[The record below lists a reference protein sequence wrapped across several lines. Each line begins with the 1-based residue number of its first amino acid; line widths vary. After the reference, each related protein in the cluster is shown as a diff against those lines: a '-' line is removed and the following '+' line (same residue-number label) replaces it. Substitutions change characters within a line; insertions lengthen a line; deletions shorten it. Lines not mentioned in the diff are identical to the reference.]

1 MGELLRIPTKLIT
14 IMTRSQLTSISLAF
28 LFFFLATAYDFYTD
42 RQTSLSRYKDT
53 IESYLHQ
60 QEDRVEDIMEDR
72 SFIYRITGADNE
84 SVSKR
89 AEDLKRLQELAV
101 EDFTIYITKNDSIVF
116 WNNNLSTLPEEAYG
130 YDNGERTSKFIS
142 HSNGYYQLTSQTSID
157 EKLGQYNIHAMIPIR
172 YNYQLVSN
180 YIKDQF
186 VADEYIPKMV
196 ELSDDFTEYAIHNKK
211 GERVSYLDAPDN
223 LVDVRNQR
231 LLSLLIFFGL
241 FMLGVFIHITTLK
254 IIKHHKPWIGAAFMI
269 GTVLSL
275 RFLSIISNF
284 TDRFSALPFF
294 QGIFE
299 ESLWTHSLGD
309 MFIDVSLLLWLMV
322 FFHQAYPMQHNKVIS
337 KNKQF
342 GLTVMSYFSIVF
354 SFLSLTAVFKMI
366 VFNSSLNYDFNNVFN
381 LDSKSIIAIVA
392 VVILLTALFVFSHRM
407 ILIVKKTEVPFNRR
421 LVALGIANIL
431 AFPLFYAFDF
441 LINWGILF
449 AISFT
454 LIVFFDLF
462 VDRPNVDFLYL
473 IFLLGILALFPSV
486 LLFMYN
492 SYLDNTFRSDYAR
505 ELSELRDP
513 YAEESFNNLIK
524 FVKADPVIGKE
535 IKVPHLFKD
544 KLFKDKARPIE
555 DQIDLFLTS
564 DNYLFY
570 NYKYKVSLFNR
581 YKDVELEKQTPS
593 NYKDFQKKLNAAT
606 QLDESNNDLYFYE
619 NSDEQQWSY
628 LLEIPILDNDANS
641 QENIMVLEFIRSRR
655 EQSKVYT
662 ELLVDQPYKKLQR
675 LNKYDFAVYHN
686 KKQLDSKG
694 NIYGSVLTLDKLPG
708 SDKILEQTIG
718 NRTEIIYQSADE
730 KTVVIIGRDRETIIK
745 MISLF
750 SYMLTLMIGIVFIA
764 MGLNTVFKFVPN
776 TFNFYLLRSP
786 SLKNKIQLAVVVLTV
801 FSFLFI
807 GFTTTW
813 FFKNSSEE
821 YHEKRLERK
830 ASSVLTD
837 AQREIERMTATKDLQ
852 VDIKS
857 ILKPVSETHR
867 IDINLYDLD
876 GNLIGSSEEDLYRK
890 EIISRQMGSVAF
902 QALSRHGRA
911 HYTQDGEHIGSLNY
925 KAAYVSLLG
934 PNEEPVAYMG
944 LPYYSK
950 QSKMS
955 NDVTLFMSTLINV
968 YVFLLFIAGGI
979 AMWTARSITKHIT
992 KIGEKLKETEL
1003 GKNNTPLEWESDDEI
1018 GALIKEY
1025 NKMIRQL
1032 DSSVKKLAQSEREGA
1047 WREMAKQVAHEI
1059 KNPLTPM
1066 KLSIQYLQHAF
1077 QSRPDNVEPLLK
1089 RVSATLIEQ
1098 IDNLSHIATEFS
1110 NFAKMP
1116 QAENQQIVLN
1126 NHVTSVY
1133 NLFRNENVDMR
1144 LSVPKESFVVFADKN
1159 HLVRVFNNL
1168 IKNAVQ
1174 AIPEDRNGIIT
1185 VSLYKQDD
1193 EVAIVCVHDN
1203 GSGIPDDKKN
1213 KVFVPNFTTKNS
1225 GTGLGLAISKNI
1237 IESVNG
1243 RIWFET
1249 KVDIGT
1255 KFFVELPII
1264 EIKELEY
1271 APEF

>member
-1 MGELLRIPTKLIT
+1 
-14 IMTRSQLTSISLAF
+14 MTRNQLTSLSLAF
-28 LFFFLATAYDFYTD
+28 LFFFLAISYDYYTD
-42 RQTSLSRYKDT
+42 RQTSLARYENV
-53 IESYLHQ
+53 IEDYLHK
-60 QEDRVEDIMEDR
+60 QERRVEDIMEDR
-72 SFIYRITGADNE
+72 DFIYRITGADSE
-84 SVSKR
+84 SLSKR
-89 AEDLKRLQELAV
+89 SEDLERLQQLSG
-101 EDFTIYITKNDSIVF
+101 EDFTIYITKNDKIIF
-116 WNNNLSTLPEEAYG
+116 WNNNLSTLPAEAYG
-130 YDNGERTSKFIS
+130 YDNGERTSQFIS

-186 VADEYIPKMV
+186 VADDQIPSMV
-196 ELSDDFTEYAIHNKK
+196 ELSTDFTDYEINNKS
-211 GERVSYLDAPDN
+211 GQQLTYLDAPDD
-223 LVDVRNQR
+223 LVDVRYQR
-231 LLSLLIFFGL
+231 LLCFLIFSGL
-241 FMLGVFIHITTLK
+241 FMLGVFIHLTTIK
-254 IIKHHKPWIGAAFMI
+254 IIDTHKPWMGAAFMI

-275 RFLSIISNF
+275 RFISILSGF

-294 QGIFE
+294 HKIFD
-299 ESLWTHSLGD
+299 SLWTNSLGD

-322 FFHQAYPMQHNKVIS
+322 FFHQAYPMQRNKVIS
-337 KNKQF
+337 KNKRF
-342 GLTVMSYFSIVF
+342 ALASMSYFSIVL

-366 VFNSSLNYDFNNVFN
+366 VFNSRLNYDFNNVFN
-381 LDSKSIIAIVA
+381 LDIKSIIAIVA
-392 VVILLTALFVFSHRM
+392 VVILLTALFVFCHRM
-407 ILIVKKTEVPFNRR
+407 ILIVKKMEIPIQHR
-421 LVALGIANIL
+421 LVAIGLANL
-431 AFPLFYAFDF
+431 MAFPFFFTFDF
-441 LINWGILF
+441 IINWGILLS
-449 AISFT
+449 ISFI
-454 LIVFFDLF
+454 LIIFFDLF
-462 VDRPNVDFLYL
+462 VERPKVDLLFF
-473 IFLLGILALFPSV
+473 IFLLGILAFFPSV

-492 SYLDNTFRSDYAR
+492 SYLDNTIRSEYAR
-505 ELSELRDP
+505 KLSELQDP
-513 YAEESFNNLIK
+513 YAEHSIKNLVD
-524 FVKADPVIGKE
+524 FVKE
-535 IKVPHLFKD
+535 D
-544 KLFKDKARPIE
+544 KIIAQ
-555 DQIDLFLTS
+555 QIDSIVFPFNVFPFKKQSEKIENQLNIFLTS

-570 NYKYKVSLFNR
+570 NYRYNLNIFSKDKTPTLAEAKESYNVFQDKLKKATKVKGGHS
-581 YKDVELEKQTPS
+581 
-593 NYKDFQKKLNAAT
+593 
-606 QLDESNNDLYFYE
+606 ESDLYFYE
-619 NSDEQQWSY
+619 NSDEQNWSY
-628 LLEIPILDNDANS
+628 LLEVPVSGSRLGSD
-641 QENIMVLEFIRSRR
+641 EYTMVLEFVRSHR

-662 ELLVDQPYKKLQR
+662 ELLIDQPYKKLPR

-686 KKQLDSKG
+686 NKQLDSKG
-694 NIYGSVLTLDKLPG
+694 NIYGSELTLDNLPG
-708 SDKILEQTIG
+708 PDKHIKQTIG
-718 NRTEIIYQSADE
+718 SRTEIIYQSADE
-730 KTVVIIGRDRETIIK
+730 KTVVIIGRDRDTLIK

-750 SYMLTLMIGIVFIA
+750 SYMLTLMITIVFVA
-764 MGLNTVFKFVPN
+764 MGLNTIFKFVPH

-786 SLKNKIQLAVVVLTV
+786 SLKNKIQLAVVALTV

-837 AQREIERMTATKDLQ
+837 AQREIERMNVTKESLNN
-852 VDIKS
+852 DIKS

-867 IDINLYDLD
+867 IDINLYNLN
-876 GNLIGSSEEDLYRK
+876 GELIGSSEEDLYRK
-890 EIISRQMGSVAF
+890 EVISRQMGSVAF
-902 QALSRHGRA
+902 QALSEHKRS
-911 HYTQDGEHIGSLNY
+911 HYTQDGEHIGSLKY

-934 PNEEPVAYMG
+934 PDEKPVAYMG

-955 NDVTLFMSTLINV
+955 NDVTLFLSTLINV

-992 KIGEKLKETEL
+992 KIGEKLKETKL

-1032 DSSVKKLAQSEREGA
+1032 DSSVQKLAQSEREGA

-1077 QSRPDNVEPLLK
+1077 QSRPDNIEPLLK

-1116 QAENQQIVLN
+1116 QAENQKIILN

-1133 NLFRNENVDMR
+1133 NLFRSENVDLR
-1144 LSVPKESFVVFADKN
+1144 LSVPKETFIVFADKN

-1168 IKNAVQ
+1168 IKNAIQ
-1174 AIPEDRNGIIT
+1174 AIPEGRNGVIT
-1185 VSLYKQDD
+1185 VSLYKQDE

-1203 GSGIPDDKKN
+1203 GSGISNDKKD

-1249 KVDIGT
+1249 EINVGT
-1255 KFFVELPII
+1255 KFFVELPIV
-1264 EIKELEY
+1264 EIKEPEY
-1271 APEF
+1271 AG

>member
-1 MGELLRIPTKLIT
+1 
-14 IMTRSQLTSISLAF
+14 MTRSQLTSLSLAF
-28 LFFFLATAYDFYTD
+28 LFFLLAAGYDYYTD
-42 RQTSLSRYKDT
+42 RQTSLARYENV
-53 IESYLHQ
+53 IEDYLHR
-60 QEDRVEDIMEDR
+60 QEARVENIMEDR
-72 SFIYRITGADNE
+72 DFIYRITGADSE
-84 SVSKR
+84 SLAKR
-89 AEDLKRLQELAV
+89 AADLKRLQQLAG
-101 EDFTIYITKNDSIVF
+101 EDFTIYITKNDTIIF
-116 WNNNLSTLPEEAYG
+116 WNNNLSTLPAKAYG
-130 YDNGERTSKFIS
+130 YDNGERTSQFIS
-142 HSNGYYQLTSQTSID
+142 HTNGYYELTSQTSID

-172 YNYQLVSN
+172 YNYQLISN

-186 VADEYIPKMV
+186 VADDQIPSMV
-196 ELSDDFTEYAIHNKK
+196 ELSDDFTDYEINTKSGK
-211 GERVSYLDAPDN
+211 RLIYLDAPDN
-223 LVDVRNQR
+223 LVDVRYQR
-231 LLSLLIFFGL
+231 LLCFLIFSGL
-241 FMLGVFIHITTLK
+241 FMLGIFIHLTTLS
-254 IIKHHKPWIGAAFMI
+254 IIKKHKPWMGAAFMI
-269 GTVLSL
+269 GTVLFL
-275 RFLSIISNF
+275 RFISIVSGF

-294 QGIFE
+294 QKIFD
-299 ESLWTHSLGD
+299 SLWTNSLGD

-322 FFHQAYPMQHNKVIS
+322 FFHQAYPMQRNKVMS

-342 GLTVMSYFSIVF
+342 GLTVMSYFSIVL

-381 LDSKSIIAIVA
+381 LDSKSIVAIVA

-407 ILIVKKTEVPFNRR
+407 ILIVKKMEIPFQRR
-421 LVALGIANIL
+421 LIALGLANL
-431 AFPLFYAFDF
+431 MAFPIFFAFDF

-449 AISFT
+449 AISFI
-454 LIVFFDLF
+454 LIIFFDLF
-462 VDRPNVDFLYL
+462 VERPHVDLLYF
-473 IFLLGILALFPSV
+473 IFLLGILAFFPSV

-492 SYLDNTFRSDYAR
+492 SYLDNTIRSDYAR

-513 YAEESFNNLIK
+513 YAEHSIENLVK
-524 FVKADPVIGKE
+524 FVK
-535 IKVPHLFKD
+535 KD
-544 KLFKDKARPIE
+544 KVIAAQIDSIVFPFTTESEKIE
-555 DQIDLFLTS
+555 DQLDVFLTS

-570 NYKYKVSLFNR
+570 NYKYKLNLFNKYHVPTLTEAQGNYEAFQNKLR
-581 YKDVELEKQTPS
+581 KATRVKSDHTDLE
-593 NYKDFQKKLNAAT
+593 
-606 QLDESNNDLYFYE
+606 LYFYE
-619 NSDEQQWSY
+619 NTEEQNWSY
-628 LLEIPILDNDANS
+628 LLEIPISGNIDNHQKNTM
-641 QENIMVLEFIRSRR
+641 ILEFIRSRR

-662 ELLVDQPYKKLQR
+662 ELLVDQPYKRLQR

-686 KKQLDSKG
+686 RKQLDSKG
-694 NIYGSVLTLDKLPG
+694 NIYGTVLTLDNLPG
-708 SDKILEQTIG
+708 PNQHMEQTIG

-730 KTVVIIGRDRETIIK
+730 KTVVIIGRDRDTIIK

-764 MGLNTVFKFVPN
+764 MGLNTIFKFVPN

-786 SLKNKIQLAVVVLTV
+786 SLKNKIQLAVVVLTL

-837 AQREIERMTATKDLQ
+837 AQREIERMSMIRGEDLEIN
-852 VDIKS
+852 DIKS

-867 IDINLYDLD
+867 IDINLYDLK
-876 GNLIGSSEEDLYRK
+876 GELIGSSEEDLYRK
-890 EIISRQMGSVAF
+890 EVISRQMGSVAF
-902 QALSRHGRA
+902 QALSQHRRS
-911 HYTQDGEHIGSLNY
+911 HYTQDGEHIGSLKY

-934 PNEEPVAYMG
+934 PDEKPVAYMG

-955 NDVTLFMSTLINV
+955 NDVTLFLSTLINV

-992 KIGEKLKETEL
+992 KIGEKLKETKL

-1032 DSSVKKLAQSEREGA
+1032 DSSVQKLAQSEREGA

-1077 QSRPDNVEPLLK
+1077 QSRPDNIEPLLK
-1089 RVSATLIEQ
+1089 RVAATLIEQ

-1116 QAENQQIVLN
+1116 QAENQQIILN
-1126 NHVTSVY
+1126 NHVKSVY
-1133 NLFRNENVDMR
+1133 NLFRSENVDLR
-1144 LSVPKESFVVFADKN
+1144 LSVPKETFVVFADKN

-1168 IKNAVQ
+1168 IKNAIQ
-1174 AIPEDRNGIIT
+1174 AIPEERSGVIT

-1203 GSGIPDDKKN
+1203 GSGISNDKKD

-1249 KVDIGT
+1249 EVGVGT
-1255 KFFVELPII
+1255 KFFVELPIV
-1264 EIKELEY
+1264 EIREPEY
-1271 APEF
+1271 VG

>member
-1 MGELLRIPTKLIT
+1 MGKTLSIPPKLAT

-28 LFFFLATAYDFYTD
+28 LFFFLAAGYDFYTD
-42 RQTSLSRYKDT
+42 RQTSLSRYENI
-53 IESYLHQ
+53 IETYLHQ
-60 QEDRVEDIMEDR
+60 QENRVEGIMEDR
-72 SFIYRITGADNE
+72 DFIYRITGADSE

-89 AEDLKRLQELAV
+89 EADLDRLRQLAAEN
-101 EDFTIYITKNDSIVF
+101 FTIYITVGDSIIF
-116 WNNNLSTLPEEAYG
+116 WNNNLSTLPNEAYR
-130 YDNGERTSKFIS
+130 YDNGERTSKFIT

-186 VADEYIPKMV
+186 VADDQIPKMV
-196 ELSDDFTEYAIHNKK
+196 ELSDDFTDYAINNKA
-211 GERVSYLDAPDN
+211 GERLFFLDAPDN
-223 LVDVRNQR
+223 LVDVRTQR
-231 LLSLLIFFGL
+231 LLCLLIFSGL
-241 FMLGVFIHITTLK
+241 FMLGVFIHLTTLK
-254 IIKHHKPWIGAAFMI
+254 IIKRHKPWMGAAFMI
-269 GTVLSL
+269 GSILSL
-275 RFLSIISNF
+275 RFISIIGGF
-284 TDRFSALPFF
+284 TGRFSALPFF
-294 QGIFE
+294 QKIFD
-299 ESLWTHSLGD
+299 SLWTNSLGD

-322 FFHQAYPMQHNKVIS
+322 FFHQAYPMQRSKVIGE
-337 KNKQF
+337 NKQF
-342 GLTVMSYFSIVF
+342 GLTVMSYFSIVL

-381 LDSKSIIAIVA
+381 LDSKSIVAIVA

-407 ILIVKKTEVPFNRR
+407 ILIVKKMEVPFQRR
-421 LVALGIANIL
+421 LMALGLANLI
-431 AFPLFYAFDF
+431 AFPIFYASNF
-441 LINWGILF
+441 LIHWGILF

-454 LIVFFDLF
+454 LIIFFDLF
-462 VDRPNVDFLYL
+462 VERPNVDFLYF
-473 IFLLGILALFPSV
+473 IFLLGILAFFPSV

-492 SYLDNTFRSDYAR
+492 SYLDNTIRSDYAR

-513 YAEESFNNLIK
+513 YAENSLKNLVN
-524 FVKADPVIGKE
+524 FVKENREIGSEIIAIPYPFNKE
-535 IKVPHLFKD
+535 EVNPTKK
-544 KLFKDKARPIE
+544 IE
-555 DQIDLFLTS
+555 DQLDLFLAS

-570 NYKYKVSLFNR
+570 NYKYRLSVFNNDQAPIIEQSKGD
-581 YKDVELEKQTPS
+581 YNSFKNKL
-593 NYKDFQKKLNAAT
+593 KKAKPIRKKGA
-606 QLDESNNDLYFYE
+606 DLYFYE
-619 NSDEQQWSY
+619 NAEEQHWSY
-628 LLEIPILDNDANS
+628 LLEVPISVGTTNPE
-641 QENIMVLEFIRSRR
+641 ENTMVLEFIRSRK

-662 ELLVDQPYKKLQR
+662 ELLVDQPYKQLQR

-686 KKQLDSKG
+686 NKQLDSKG
-694 NIYGSVLTLDKLPG
+694 NIYGSILTLDKLPG
-708 SDKILEQTIG
+708 PDDYLEQTIG

-764 MGLNTVFKFVPN
+764 MGLNTIFKFVPN

-837 AQREIERMTATKDLQ
+837 AQREIERMSVTRNLRLN
-852 VDIKS
+852 DIKS

-867 IDINLYDLD
+867 IDINLYDLK

-890 EIISRQMGSVAF
+890 EVISRQMGSVAF

-911 HYTQDGEHIGSLNY
+911 HYTQDGEHIGSLRY

-934 PNEEPVAYMG
+934 PDEKPVAYMG

-992 KIGEKLKETEL
+992 KIGEKLKETKL

-1032 DSSVKKLAQSEREGA
+1032 DSSVQKLAQSEREGA

-1116 QAENQQIVLN
+1116 QAENQQIILN
-1126 NHVTSVY
+1126 AHVTSVY
-1133 NLFRNENVDMR
+1133 NLFRSENVDLR
-1144 LSVPKESFVVFADKN
+1144 LSVPKEVFVVFADKN

-1168 IKNAVQ
+1168 IKNAIQ
-1174 AIPEDRNGIIT
+1174 AIPEDRNGVIT

-1203 GSGIPDDKKN
+1203 GSGISDDKKD

-1249 KVDIGT
+1249 KVGVGT
-1255 KFFVELPII
+1255 KFFVELPIV
-1264 EIKELEY
+1264 EIKEPEY
-1271 APEF
+1271 VAS

>member
-1 MGELLRIPTKLIT
+1 MTK
-14 IMTRSQLTSISLAF
+14 SQLTSLSLAF
-28 LFFFLATAYDFYTD
+28 LFFLLAAGYDYYTD
-42 RQTSLSRYKDT
+42 RQTSLCRYENE
-53 IESYLHQ
+53 IETYLHQ
-60 QEDRVEDIMEDR
+60 QEEKVEAIMEDR
-72 SFIYRITGADNE
+72 DFIYRITGADSE
-84 SVSKR
+84 SLSKR
-89 AEDLKRLQELAV
+89 EADLNRLQQLAG
-101 EDFTIYITKNDSIVF
+101 EDFTIYITVGDSIIF
-116 WNNNLSTLPEEAYG
+116 WNNNLSTLPSQAYR
-130 YDNGERTSKFIS
+130 YDSGERTSKFIK

-172 YNYQLVSN
+172 YNYQLISN

-186 VADEYIPKMV
+186 VADDQIPKMV
-196 ELSDDFTEYAIHNKK
+196 VLSNDFSDYVINNKR
-211 GERVSYLDAPDN
+211 GEKLFYLDAPDH

-231 LLSLLIFFGL
+231 WLFFLIFSGL
-241 FMLGVFIHITTLK
+241 FFLGIFIHLTTLK
-254 IIKHHKPWIGAAFMI
+254 IIKHHKPWAGAAFMI
-269 GTVLSL
+269 GTVLTL
-275 RFLSIISNF
+275 RFFSIISGF
-284 TDRFSALPFF
+284 TDQFSALPFF
-294 QGIFE
+294 EKIFD
-299 ESLWTHSLGD
+299 SLWTNSLGD

-322 FFHQAYPMQHNKVIS
+322 FFHQAYPMHRNKVIS
-337 KNKQF
+337 TNKQF
-342 GLTVMSYFSIVF
+342 GLTIMSYFSIVL

-366 VFNSSLNYDFNNVFN
+366 VFNSNLNYDFNNVFN
-381 LDSKSIIAIVA
+381 LDSKSITAIVA

-407 ILIVKKTEVPFNRR
+407 ILIVKKMEIPFRRR
-421 LVALGIANIL
+421 LVALAIANLI
-431 AFPLFYAFDF
+431 AFPIFYASDF
-441 LINWGILF
+441 LINWFILF
-449 AISFT
+449 SISFT
-454 LIVFFDLF
+454 LIIFFDLF
-462 VDRPNVDFLYL
+462 VERPNVDFLYF
-473 IFLLGILALFPSV
+473 IFLLGILAFFPSV

-492 SYLDNTFRSDYAR
+492 SYLDNTIRSDYAR
-505 ELSELRDP
+505 ELSELRDS
-513 YAEESFNNLIK
+513 YAEKSFENLVN
-524 FVKADPVIGKE
+524 FVKKDNVISNE
-535 IKVPHLFKD
+535 IAVPYPYKTD
-544 KLFKDKARPIE
+544 SKKIE
-555 DQIDLFLTS
+555 DQLDLFLTS

-570 NYKYKVSLFNR
+570 NYKYKLSVFNK
-581 YKDVELEKQTPS
+581 YNTPS
-593 NYKDFQKKLNAAT
+593 LEQPQDNYEEFQNKLLKAE
-606 QLDESNNDLYFYE
+606 QLKANNSDLYFYE
-619 NSDEQQWSY
+619 NSDEQHWSY
-628 LLEIPILDNDANS
+628 LLEIPISGDAVNTE
-641 QENIMVLEFIRSRR
+641 ENTMVLEFIRSRR

-662 ELLVDQPYKKLQR
+662 ELLVDQPYKRLQR

-686 KKQLDSKG
+686 KKQLDAKG
-694 NIYGSVLTLDKLPG
+694 NIYGSMLTLDKLPG
-708 SDKILEQTIG
+708 PDAFLEQKLG

-730 KTVVIIGRDRETIIK
+730 KTVVIIGRNKETIIK

-764 MGLNTVFKFVPN
+764 MGLNTVFKFIPD

-837 AQREIERMTATKDLQ
+837 AQREIERMSLTSDLK
-852 VDIKS
+852 VSDIKS

-867 IDINLYDLD
+867 IDINLYDLK

-890 EIISRQMGSVAF
+890 EVISRQMGAVAF
-902 QALSRHGRA
+902 QALARHGRS
-911 HYTQDGEHIGSLNY
+911 HYTQDGEHIGSLKY

-934 PNEEPVAYMG
+934 PDEKPVAYMG

-955 NDVTLFMSTLINV
+955 NDVTLFLSTLINV

-992 KIGEKLKETEL
+992 KIGEKLKETKL

-1018 GALIKEY
+1018 GVLIKEY

-1032 DSSVKKLAQSEREGA
+1032 DSSVQKLAQSEREGA

-1116 QAENQQIVLN
+1116 QAENQKLILN
-1126 NHVTSVY
+1126 AHVTSVY
-1133 NLFRNENVDMR
+1133 NLFRSENVDMR
-1144 LSVPKESFVVFADKN
+1144 LSVPKEEFVVFADKN

-1168 IKNAVQ
+1168 IKNAIQ
-1174 AIPEDRNGIIT
+1174 AIPEDRNGVIT

-1203 GSGIPDDKKN
+1203 GSGISDDKKE

-1249 KVDIGT
+1249 EVGVGT
-1255 KFFVELPII
+1255 KFFVELPIV
-1264 EIKELEY
+1264 EIKEPEY
-1271 APEF
+1271 AV

>member
-1 MGELLRIPTKLIT
+1 MLRIPTKLTT
-14 IMTRSQLTSISLAF
+14 IMTRSQLTSLSLAF
-28 LFFFLATAYDFYTD
+28 LFFFLAAGYDFYTD
-42 RQTSLSRYKDT
+42 RQTSLSRYENA

-72 SFIYRITGADNE
+72 DFIYRITGADTE
-84 SVSKR
+84 SLSKR
-89 AEDLKRLQELAV
+89 SQDLKRLQELAV

-116 WNNNLSTLPEEAYG
+116 WNNNLSTLPKEAYG
-130 YDNGERTSKFIS
+130 YDNGERTSKFVV

-186 VADEYIPKMV
+186 VADDQIPKMV
-196 ELSDDFTEYAIHNKK
+196 ELSDDFTEYAINNKK
-211 GERVSYLDAPDN
+211 GERLRYLDAPDN

-231 LLSLLIFFGL
+231 LLCLLIFLGL
-241 FMLGVFIHITTLK
+241 FTLGVFIHITTLK
-254 IIKHHKPWIGAAFMI
+254 IIRKHKPWMGAAFMV
-269 GTVLSL
+269 GSVLSL
-275 RFLSIISNF
+275 RLISIVGGF
-284 TDRFSALPFF
+284 TERFSALPFF
-294 QGIFE
+294 QKIFD
-299 ESLWTHSLGD
+299 SDSIWTNSLGD

-322 FFHQAYPMQHNKVIS
+322 FFHQTYPMQRNKVMS
-337 KNKQF
+337 ESKQF
-342 GLTVMSYFSIVF
+342 SLTVVSYFSIVL
-354 SFLSLTAVFKMI
+354 SFLFLTAVFKMI
-366 VFNSSLNYDFNNVFN
+366 VFDSGLNYDFNNVFN
-381 LDSKSIIAIVA
+381 LDSKSITAIVA

-407 ILIVKKTEVPFNRR
+407 ILIVKKMEIPLKRR
-421 LVALGIANIL
+421 LVALGLANLL
-431 AFPLFYAFDF
+431 AFPIFYASDF
-441 LINWGILF
+441 LIHWGILF

-454 LIVFFDLF
+454 LIIFFDLF
-462 VDRPNVDFLYL
+462 VDRQNVDFLYF
-473 IFLLGILALFPSV
+473 IFLLGILAFFPSV

-492 SYLDNTFRSDYAR
+492 SYLDNTIRSDYAR

-513 YAEESFNNLIK
+513 YAERSFKKLIN
-524 FVKADPVIGKE
+524 FVKSDPVIGKQVE
-535 IKVPHLFKD
+535 VPVGFKN
-544 KLFKDKARPIE
+544 KARPIE
-555 DQIDLFLTS
+555 NQIDLFLTS

-581 YKDVELEKQTPS
+581 YHSPKLEEQTQNS
-593 NYKDFQKKLNAAT
+593 YDAFQTKLNKAT
-606 QLDESNNDLYFYE
+606 PLKGSNKDLYFYE
-619 NSDEQQWSY
+619 NADEQEWSY
-628 LLEIPILDNDANS
+628 LLEIPILGGESNS
-641 QENIMVLEFIRSRR
+641 QGKTMVLEFIRSRR

-662 ELLVDQPYKKLQR
+662 ELLVDQPYKELER
-675 LNKYDFAVYHN
+675 LSKYDFAVYHN

-694 NIYGSVLTLDKLPG
+694 NIYGSVLTLDNLPG
-708 SDKILEQTIG
+708 PDNFIEQNIG

-764 MGLNTVFKFVPN
+764 MGLNTIFKFVPN

-837 AQREIERMTATKDLQ
+837 AQREIERMSAGLKPDEILEGK
-852 VDIKS
+852 DIKS

-890 EIISRQMGSVAF
+890 EVISRQMGSVAF
-902 QALSRHGRA
+902 QALSRHGRS

-934 PNEEPVAYMG
+934 SNEQPVAYMG

-955 NDVTLFMSTLINV
+955 NDVTLFLSTLINV

-1003 GKNNTPLEWESDDEI
+1003 GKNNAPLEWESDDEI

-1133 NLFRNENVDMR
+1133 NLFRSENVDMR

-1168 IKNAVQ
+1168 IKNAIQ
-1174 AIPEDRNGIIT
+1174 AIPEDRNGVIT

-1203 GSGIPDDKKN
+1203 GSGISDDKKN

-1249 KVDIGT
+1249 EVDVGT
-1255 KFFVELPII
+1255 KFFVELPIV
-1264 EIKELEY
+1264 EIKEPEY
-1271 APEF
+1271 IPEY

>member
-1 MGELLRIPTKLIT
+1 
-14 IMTRSQLTSISLAF
+14 MTRSQLTSLSLAF
-28 LFFFLATAYDFYTD
+28 LFFCLAAGYDYYTD
-42 RQTSLSRYKDT
+42 RQTSLARYESV
-53 IESYLHQ
+53 IEKYLHQ
-60 QEDRVEDIMEDR
+60 QEAKVEDIMEDR
-72 SFIYRITGADNE
+72 DFIYRITGADSE
-84 SVSKR
+84 SLTKR
-89 AEDLKRLQELAV
+89 AEDLERLQKLAA
-101 EDFTIYITKNDSIVF
+101 EDFTIYITRNDTIIF
-116 WNNNLSTLPEEAYG
+116 WNNNLSTLPEIAYG
-130 YDNGERTSKFIS
+130 YDNGERTSQFIS
-142 HSNGYYQLTSQTSID
+142 HTNGYYELISQTSID
-157 EKLGQYNIHAMIPIR
+157 KKLGQYNIHAMIPIR
-172 YNYQLVSN
+172 YNYRLISN

-186 VADEYIPKMV
+186 IADDQIPSMV
-196 ELSDDFTEYAIHNKK
+196 ELSDDFTNYEINNKNGK
-211 GERVSYLDAPDN
+211 RLIYLDAPDN
-223 LVDVRNQR
+223 LVDVRYQR
-231 LLSLLIFFGL
+231 ILCLLIFSGI
-241 FMLGVFIHITTLK
+241 FMLGIFIHLTTLRL
-254 IIKHHKPWIGAAFMI
+254 IRKHQPWIGAAFMI

-275 RFLSIISNF
+275 RFASIVGSF

-294 QGIFE
+294 QKIFD
-299 ESLWTHSLGD
+299 SMWNNSLGD

-322 FFHQAYPMQHNKVIS
+322 FFHQAYPMQRSRVLNK
-337 KNKQF
+337 NTQF
-342 GLTVMSYFSIVF
+342 GLTVLSYFSIVL

-366 VFNSSLNYDFNNVFN
+366 VYDSSLNYDFNNVFN
-381 LDSKSIIAIVA
+381 LDSKSIGAIIA

-407 ILIVKKTEVPFNRR
+407 ILIVKKMEIPLRRR
-421 LVALGIANIL
+421 LIAIGLANL
-431 AFPLFYAFDF
+431 MAFPVFFTFDF

-449 AISFT
+449 AISFI
-454 LIVFFDLF
+454 LIIFFDLF
-462 VDRPNVDFLYL
+462 VERPNVDLLYF
-473 IFLLGILALFPSV
+473 IFLLGILAFFPSV

-492 SYLDNTFRSDYAR
+492 SYLDNTMRAEYAH
-505 ELSELRDP
+505 ELSILRDP
-513 YAEESFNNLIK
+513 YAENSIKNLVD
-524 FVKADPVIGKE
+524 FVK
-535 IKVPHLFKD
+535 KD
-544 KLFKDKARPIE
+544 KVIAG
-555 DQIDLFLTS
+555 QIDSIVFPFTSESEKIKDQLDVFLTS

-570 NYKYKVSLFNR
+570 NYKYKLNIFNK
-581 YKDVELEKQTPS
+581 YKTPTLKESQDNYDV
-593 NYKDFQKKLNAAT
+593 FQNKLSTAT
-606 QLDESNNDLYFYE
+606 QVKGHHSNAELYFYE
-619 NSDEQQWSY
+619 NAEEQNWSY
-628 LLEIPILDNDANS
+628 ILEIPILGGYPNP
-641 QENIMVLEFIRSRR
+641 QENTMILEFIRSRR

-694 NIYGSVLTLDKLPG
+694 NIYGPILTLDNLPG
-708 SDKILEQTIG
+708 PDTHMEQTIG
-718 NRTEIIYQSADE
+718 NRTEIIYQSEDGN
-730 KTVVIIGRDRETIIK
+730 TVVIIGRDRDTIIK

-764 MGLNTVFKFVPN
+764 MGLNTIFKFIPN
-776 TFNFYLLRSP
+776 KFNFYLLRSP

-837 AQREIERMTATKDLQ
+837 AQREIERMSLTRGKLEIT
-852 VDIKS
+852 DIKS

-867 IDINLYDLD
+867 IDINLYDLN
-876 GNLIGSSEEDLYRK
+876 GQLIGSSEEDLYRK
-890 EIISRQMGSVAF
+890 EVISRQMGSVAF
-902 QALSRHGRA
+902 QALSQHKRS
-911 HYTQDGEHIGSLNY
+911 HYTQDGEHIGSLRY

-934 PNEEPVAYMG
+934 PDEKPVAYMG

-955 NDVTLFMSTLINV
+955 NDVTLFLSTLINV

-992 KIGEKLKETEL
+992 KIGEKLKETKL

-1032 DSSVKKLAQSEREGA
+1032 DSSVQKLAQSEREGA

-1077 QSRPDNVEPLLK
+1077 QSRPDNIEPLLK
-1089 RVSATLIEQ
+1089 RVAATLIEQ

-1116 QAENQQIVLN
+1116 QAENQQIILN
-1126 NHVTSVY
+1126 NHVKSVY
-1133 NLFRNENVDMR
+1133 NLFRSENVDLR
-1144 LSVPKESFVVFADKN
+1144 LSVPKEVFVVFADKN

-1168 IKNAVQ
+1168 IKNAIQ
-1174 AIPEDRNGIIT
+1174 AIPAGRNGVIT

-1203 GSGIPDDKKN
+1203 GSGIPDDKKD

-1249 KVDIGT
+1249 EVDIGT
-1255 KFFVELPII
+1255 KFFVELPIV
-1264 EIKELEY
+1264 EIKQSHAESEY
-1271 APEF
+1271 VS

>member
-1 MGELLRIPTKLIT
+1 
-14 IMTRSQLTSISLAF
+14 MTRSQLTSLSLAF
-28 LFFFLATAYDFYTD
+28 LFFFLAAGYDFYTD
-42 RQTSLSRYKDT
+42 RQTSLSRYKT
-53 IESYLHQ
+53 AIESYLHQ
-60 QEDRVEDIMEDR
+60 QEDRVEAIMEDR
-72 SFIYRITGADNE
+72 DFIYRITGADSE
-84 SVSKR
+84 SLSKR
-89 AEDLKRLQELAV
+89 SQDLNRLQELAV

-116 WNNNLSTLPEEAYG
+116 WNNNLSTLPEQAYG
-130 YDNGERTSKFIS
+130 YDNGERTSKFVA

-186 VADEYIPKMV
+186 VADDQIPKMV
-196 ELSDDFTEYAIHNKK
+196 ELSDDFTEYAINNKK
-211 GERVSYLDAPDN
+211 GERLRYLDAPGH

-231 LLSLLIFFGL
+231 LLCLLIFLGL
-241 FMLGVFIHITTLK
+241 FMLGIFIHLTTLK
-254 IIKHHKPWIGAAFMI
+254 IIRKHKPWMGAAFMV
-269 GTVLSL
+269 GSVLSL
-275 RFLSIISNF
+275 RLISVVGGFTERFNALS
-284 TDRFSALPFF
+284 FF
-294 QGIFE
+294 QKIFD
-299 ESLWTHSLGD
+299 SIWTNSLGD

-322 FFHQAYPMQHNKVIS
+322 FFHQAYPMQRNKVMS
-337 KNKQF
+337 ENKQF
-342 GLTVMSYFSIVF
+342 GLTVMSYFSIVL

-381 LDSKSIIAIVA
+381 LDSKSITAIVA

-407 ILIVKKTEVPFNRR
+407 ILIVKKMEIPLKRR
-421 LVALGIANIL
+421 LVALGLANLL
-431 AFPLFYAFDF
+431 AFPIFYASDF
-441 LINWGILF
+441 LIHWGILF

-454 LIVFFDLF
+454 LIIFFDLF
-462 VDRPNVDFLYL
+462 VERQNVDFLYF
-473 IFLLGILALFPSV
+473 IFLLGILAFFPSV

-492 SYLDNTFRSDYAR
+492 SYLDNTIRSDYAR

-513 YAEESFNNLIK
+513 YAERSFKKLIK
-524 FVKADPVIGKE
+524 FVKSDPVIGKE
-535 IKVPHLFKD
+535 VEVPILFKD
-544 KLFKDKARPIE
+544 NARPIE
-555 DQIDLFLTS
+555 NQIDLFLTS

-570 NYKYKVSLFNR
+570 NYKYKVSLFSR
-581 YKDVELEKQTPS
+581 YNSPKLEEQTQHS
-593 NYKDFQKKLNAAT
+593 YDAFQKKLNKAT
-606 QLDESNNDLYFYE
+606 LLKGSNKDLYFYE
-619 NSDEQQWSY
+619 NADEQEWSY
-628 LLEIPILDNDANS
+628 LLEIPILGDDANA
-641 QENIMVLEFIRSRR
+641 QEKTMVLEFIRSRR

-662 ELLVDQPYKKLQR
+662 ELLVDQPYKRLQR
-675 LNKYDFAVYHN
+675 LSKYDFAVYHN

-694 NIYGSVLTLDKLPG
+694 NIYGSVLTLDNLPG
-708 SDKILEQTIG
+708 PDEYLEQNIG

-764 MGLNTVFKFVPN
+764 MGLNTIFKFIPN

-837 AQREIERMTATKDLQ
+837 AQREIERMSASLEPGKILQ
-852 VDIKS
+852 GKDIKS

-890 EIISRQMGSVAF
+890 EVISRQMGSVAF
-902 QALSRHGRA
+902 QALSRHGRS

-934 PNEEPVAYMG
+934 SNEQPVAYMG

-955 NDVTLFMSTLINV
+955 NDVTLFLSTLINV

-1003 GKNNTPLEWESDDEI
+1003 GKNNAPLEWESDDEI

-1077 QSRPDNVEPLLK
+1077 QSRPDNIEPLLK

-1133 NLFRNENVDMR
+1133 NLFRSENVDMR

-1168 IKNAVQ
+1168 IKNAIQ
-1174 AIPEDRNGIIT
+1174 AIPEDRNGVIT

-1203 GSGIPDDKKN
+1203 GSGISDDKKN

-1249 KVDIGT
+1249 EVNVGT
-1255 KFFVELPII
+1255 KFFVELPIV
-1264 EIKELEY
+1264 EIKEPEY
-1271 APEF
+1271 VPEY

>member
-1 MGELLRIPTKLIT
+1 
-14 IMTRSQLTSISLAF
+14 MTRSQLTSLSLAF
-28 LFFFLATAYDFYTD
+28 LFFFLAAGYDFYKD
-42 RQTSLSRYKDT
+42 RQTNLSCYENT
-53 IESYLHQ
+53 VETYLHK
-60 QEDRVEDIMEDR
+60 QEDRVEAIMEDR
-72 SFIYRITGADNE
+72 GFIYRITGADRE

-89 AEDLKRLQELAV
+89 EADLSRLQELAG
-101 EDFTIYITKNDSIVF
+101 EDFTIYITVGDSVIF
-116 WNNNLSTLPEEAYG
+116 WNNNLATLPVSAYR
-130 YDNGERTSKFIS
+130 YDNGERTSKFIK

-186 VADEYIPKMV
+186 VADDQIPKMV
-196 ELSDDFTEYAIHNKK
+196 EFSDSFTDYAINNKRGK
-211 GERVSYLDAPDN
+211 RLFYLDAPDN

-231 LLSLLIFFGL
+231 LLCLLIFLSF
-241 FMLGVFIHITTLK
+241 FMLAVFIHLTTIK
-254 IIKHHKPWIGAAFMI
+254 IIKQHKPWMGAAFMI
-269 GTVLSL
+269 GTVVSL
-275 RFLSIISNF
+275 RFASIVDGF
-284 TDRFSALPFF
+284 TDRFSTLPFF
-294 QGIFE
+294 EKIFD
-299 ESLWTHSLGD
+299 SLWTNSLGD
-309 MFIDVSLLLWLMV
+309 MFIDVSLLLWIMV
-322 FFHQAYPMQHNKVIS
+322 FFHQAYPMQHNKVLS

-342 GLTVMSYFSIVF
+342 GLTVMSYFSIVL

-381 LDSKSIIAIVA
+381 LDSKSITAIVA

-407 ILIVKKTEVPFNRR
+407 ILIIKKMQTPFNRR
-421 LVALGIANIL
+421 LIALGIANL
-431 AFPLFYAFDF
+431 MAFPVFFAFDF
-441 LINWGILF
+441 IIHWGILF

-454 LIVFFDLF
+454 LIMFFDLF
-462 VDRPNVDFLYL
+462 VERPNVDFLYF
-473 IFLLGILALFPSV
+473 IFLLGILAFFPSV

-492 SYLDNTFRSDYAR
+492 SYLDNTIRSDYAR

-513 YAEESFNNLIK
+513 YAEKSFKKLIN
-524 FVKADPVIGKE
+524 FVKEDPVIRNE
-535 IKVPHLFKD
+535 IAVPYPYKTD
-544 KLFKDKARPIE
+544 AKKIE
-555 DQIDLFLTS
+555 DQLDLFLTS

-570 NYKYKVSLFNR
+570 NYKYKLSVFNR
-581 YKDVELEKQTPS
+581 YHSSSLEQAQD
-593 NYKDFQKKLNAAT
+593 NYEVFQNKLKSAKLLKGKK
-606 QLDESNNDLYFYE
+606 SDLYFYE
-619 NSDEQQWSY
+619 NIDEQYWSY
-628 LLEIPILDNDANS
+628 LLEIPISRDAAS
-641 QENIMVLEFIRSRR
+641 QQENTMVLEFIRSRR

-662 ELLVDQPYKKLQR
+662 ELLVDQPYKRLQR
-675 LNKYDFAVYHN
+675 LNKYDFAVYRN
-686 KKQLDSKG
+686 GKQLDSKG

-708 SDKILEQTIG
+708 PDAYLEQTMG

-764 MGLNTVFKFVPN
+764 MGLNTIFKFVPD

-837 AQREIERMTATKDLQ
+837 AQREIERMGVTRDLRES
-852 VDIKS
+852 DIKS
-857 ILKPVSETHR
+857 ILNPVSETHR
-867 IDINLYDLD
+867 IDINLYDLK
-876 GNLIGSSEEDLYRK
+876 GNLIGSSEDDLYRK
-890 EIISRQMGSVAF
+890 EVISRQMGSVAF
-902 QALSRHGRA
+902 QALSRHGRS
-911 HYTQDGEHIGSLNY
+911 HYTQDGEHIGSLKY

-934 PNEEPVAYMG
+934 PEEKPVAYMG

-955 NDVTLFMSTLINV
+955 NDVTLFLSTLINV

-979 AMWTARSITKHIT
+979 SMWTARSITKHIT
-992 KIGEKLKETEL
+992 KIGEKLKETKL

-1018 GALIKEY
+1018 GVLIKEY

-1077 QSRPDNVEPLLK
+1077 QSRPDNIEPLLK
-1089 RVSATLIEQ
+1089 RVAATLIEQ

-1133 NLFRNENVDMR
+1133 NLFRSENVDLR

-1168 IKNAVQ
+1168 IKNAIQ
-1174 AIPEDRNGIIT
+1174 AVPEERSGVIT

-1203 GSGIPDDKKN
+1203 GSGISDDKKD

-1249 KVDIGT
+1249 EVNVGT
-1255 KFFVELPII
+1255 KFFVELPIV
-1264 EIKELEY
+1264 EIKKPEY
-1271 APEF
+1271 AV